1 MNPEQESQTSA
12 QYDEVIKICKDIFL
26 KKTAD
31 YGESW
36 RVLRLPSITDQIYI
50 KVRRIRRLEELKGI
64 HKIPE
69 YVDTEYIG
77 IINYCIMALIKL
89 ASSHRTMEDKD
100 ITANETQNQCAKPS
114 PRSNSEHRD
123 RASGASG
130 ESEDVYDGGSWFV
143 DEKSIC
149 ELSKQYDAVIAKTK
163 DLMERKNYDYGE
175 AWRGMRLSSITD
187 QILVKTL
194 RAKQIEEHEGQ
205 VLVSEGLEAEY
216 NDILNWCVFALI
228 RLDEEGISD
237 ES

>member
-50 KVRRIRRLEELKGI
+50 KVRRIRRLEELNGI
-64 HKIPE
+64 HRIPE
-69 YVDTEYIG
+69 DVDTEYIG
-77 IINYCIMALIKL
+77 IINYCVMALIKL
-89 ASSHRTMEDKD
+89 ASSHRTIEDKD
-100 ITANETQNQCAKPS
+100 ITANETQDQCAKPS
-114 PRSNSEHRD
+114 PRSNSEHRG
-123 RASGASG
+123 RASG
-130 ESEDVYDGGSWFV
+130 ESGDVYDSRSWFV

-228 RLDEEGISD
+228 RLDEEDVFD

>member
-26 KKTAD
+26 KKTED

-36 RVLRLPSITDQIYI
+36 RVLRLPSITDQIYV

-69 YVDTEYIG
+69 DVDTEYIG
-77 IINYCIMALIKL
+77 IINYCVMALIKL
-89 ASSHRTMEDKD
+89 ASSQGY
-100 ITANETQNQCAKPS
+100 ITDNPVTETQNQCAKPS
-114 PRSNSEHRD
+114 PRSDSEHRC
-123 RASGASG
+123 RTSG
-130 ESEDVYDGGSWFV
+130 ESEDVYDDGSWFV
-143 DEKSIC
+143 GERLIC

-194 RAKQIEEHEGQ
+194 RIKQIEEHEGQ

-228 RLDEEGISD
+228 RLDKEGVSD